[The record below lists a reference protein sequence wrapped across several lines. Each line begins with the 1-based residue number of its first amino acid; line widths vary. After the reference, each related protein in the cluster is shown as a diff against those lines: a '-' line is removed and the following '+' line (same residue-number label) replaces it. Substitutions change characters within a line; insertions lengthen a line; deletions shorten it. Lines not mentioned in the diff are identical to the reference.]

1 MIKLL
6 EEQKLDSAILYQNET
21 YEFIVTKL
29 QKEGQSGAEIIR
41 RCRKDGEE
49 TVLFSYYW
57 PPQLSVEVEPG
68 EVSLREDG
76 VLCWQFH
83 VTAHHVKGMV
93 QGEFTETEWFELEK
107 PFGTAEEML
116 CRTVDIV
123 RKTRFA
129 IAERHLK
136 HVPHQTYPPVE
147 GRQGPYGH
155 P

>member
-1 MIKLL
+1 M
-6 EEQKLDSAILYQNET
+6 DSAILYQNET

-29 QKEGQSGAEIIR
+29 QKEGQSGAEITR

-57 PPQLSVEVEPG
+57 PAQLLVEVEPG

>member
-1 MIKLL
+1 MNITLL
-6 EEQKLDSAILYQNET
+6 FQNET
-21 YEFIVTKL
+21 YEFIL
-29 QKEGQSGAEIIR
+29 KELKGQGQTGAEITR
-41 RCRKDGEE
+41 RRLQDGEE
-49 TVLFSYYW
+49 IVLFSYYW
-57 PPQLSVEVEPG
+57 PVQLMVEVEKG
-68 EVSLREDG
+68 EVCLREDG
-76 VLCWQFH
+76 VLGWQLH
-83 VTAHHVKGMV
+83 ITAHHVKGMV

-107 PFGTAEEML
+107 PFGTAEEMV

-136 HVPHQTYPPVE
+136 HLPHQTYPAVE

>member
-1 MIKLL
+1 M
-6 EEQKLDSAILYQNET
+6 DSAILYQNES
-21 YEFIVTKL
+21 YEFRLTLL
-29 QKEGQSGAEIIR
+29 QGDGQSGAEIVR
-41 RCRKDGEE
+41 RCLKDGEE
-49 TVLFSYYW
+49 IVLFSYYW
-57 PPQLSVEVEPG
+57 PPQLTVEVVPG
-68 EVSLREDG
+68 DVSLREDG
-76 VLCWQFH
+76 VLCWQLH

-129 IAERHLK
+129 LAERHLK